1 MRSAYRNHNDPANR
15 NDNIGFRCAR
25 AHERVGVSAP
35 EQAGFHGVD
44 PARGRSPKPGGGRRA
59 GRDARGR
66 SEGSPA
72 CRRLG
77 GVIMQRVID
86 AGWHNLADGVPP
98 AWASA
103 WGQDRSGVYVAF
115 TVGGVTQ
122 RLRWIPPGRF
132 WMGSPE
138 DEEGRYDTEGP
149 RHEVTI
155 AAGFWL
161 FDTACTEALWEA
173 VTGTAPQPQRGPLHP
188 VTDVSWDD
196 AQSFIER
203 INVAVPG
210 LDLRLPSEA
219 EWEYACR
226 AQWETPYCFG
236 TVITKEQVCFDSDE
250 ACRPTAGACA
260 RCTAMSGNGARIIG
274 TGATT
279 GRRPTARHGSTP
291 TGVQRTAFCAAGLGP
306 TRRATCAPP
315 SATSTTRR
323 SAMTTSAFAAPEFS
337 GSAASEAA
345 RAEGR
350 EEQAQRAERGAATTS
365 PQRRRVVALV
375 PRDRCWP
382 QHKHQMRVAS
392 VVLPVAKTAPTP
404 VGLVSS

>member
-1 MRSAYRNHNDPANR
+1 
-15 NDNIGFRCAR
+15 
-25 AHERVGVSAP
+25 
-35 EQAGFHGVD
+35 
-44 PARGRSPKPGGGRRA
+44 
-59 GRDARGR
+59 
-66 SEGSPA
+66 
-72 CRRLG
+72 
-77 GVIMQRVID
+77 MQRVID

-236 TVITKEQVCFDSDE
+236 TVITKEQVCFDSD
-250 ACRPTAGACA
+250 APVPAGSLPPNRWGLREMHGNVWEWCEDHWHWRYDGAPADGSAWIDADGGAAYRVLRGGSWPDAARNVRSAFRYLHDPAFRDDDIGFRCA
-260 RCTAMSGNGARIIG
+260 R
-274 TGATT
+274 
-279 GRRPTARHGSTP
+279 
-291 TGVQRTAFCAAGLGP
+291 VQ
-306 TRRATCAPP
+306 
-315 SATSTTRR
+315 
-323 SAMTTSAFAAPEFS
+323 
-337 GSAASEAA
+337 
-345 RAEGR
+345 
-350 EEQAQRAERGAATTS
+350 
-365 PQRRRVVALV
+365 
-375 PRDRCWP
+375 W
-382 QHKHQMRVAS
+382 
-392 VVLPVAKTAPTP
+392 
-404 VGLVSS
+404 